1 MPQITNRAEF
11 PVDRQT
17 AFDFLTEPRNW
28 PRFYSNLTAL
38 VGDDQAFAARGDVV
52 TFRYSI
58 LGRPVTAS
66 AVLHDVVPGK
76 RIRTTVSTPGLP
88 DVHQD
93 WRYADTAEGFA
104 IEVTMN
110 TEGAT
115 SFLGRVVDRYV
126 IPKALQHDV
135 EKTLENMALMF
146 SIGVPKS
153 EPSLEG

>member
-1 MPQITNRAEF
+1 MPQVTNRAEF
-11 PVDRQT
+11 PVDRRT
-17 AFDFLTEPRNW
+17 AFDYLTDPTNW
-28 PRFYSNLTAL
+28 PSFYSNLTEVA
-38 VGDDQAFAARGDVV
+38 VGQTFAEQGDVV

-66 AVLHDVVPGK
+66 AVLHEVVTGE

-93 WRYADTAEGFA
+93 WRYSDTSDGFA

-110 TEGAT
+110 TDGAT
-115 SFLGRVVDRYV
+115 SFLGKVIDRYV
-126 IPKALQHDV
+126 IPKALQRDV

-146 SIGVPKS
+146 SIGVP
-153 EPSLEG
+153 ETTHGG